1 MAAMEEPGTVHLRES
16 GGLAWQPVS
25 PRLRTVR
32 LTVLAVLLAP
42 FLVAFAVLAVWVSP
56 WFWTG
61 AALLAALLAWG
72 AYVVVRQV
80 PAISWVEL
88 PDEIVIRRGRIFR
101 RMVVVPYG
109 RLQYVD
115 LQSGPLMRHFGLAT
129 IEIHTASP
137 SSSGE
142 VPGLPTEVAESLR
155 ERLSERGESLRAG
168 L

>member
-1 MAAMEEPGTVHLRES
+1 MVA
-16 GGLAWQPVS
+16 
-25 PRLRTVR
+25 
-32 LTVLAVLLAP
+32 
-42 FLVAFAVLAVWVSP
+42 LVATAIVV
-56 WFWTG
+56 
-61 AALLAALLAWG
+61 AALLAWG

-115 LQSGPLMRHFGLAT
+115 LQSGPLMRHIGLAT
-129 IEIHTASP
+129 IEIHTATP

>member
-1 MAAMEEPGTVHLRES
+1 MEAPGTVHLRES
-16 GGLAWQPVS
+16 GGLDWQPVS

-32 LTVLAVLLAP
+32 LVVLAVLLTPPLLA
-42 FLVAFAVLAVWVSP
+42 LAVLAVTLSS
-56 WFWTG
+56 WFWLGVG
-61 AALLAALLAWG
+61 ALALLLVWG

-88 PDEIVIRRGRIFR
+88 PDEIVIRRGRIYR
-101 RMVVVPYG
+101 QMVVVPYG

-115 LQSGPLMRHFGLAT
+115 LESGPLMRQFGLAS

-137 SSSGE
+137 SSSGT

-155 ERLSERGESLRAG
+155 ERLSERGESQRAG

>member
-1 MAAMEEPGTVHLRES
+1 MAAMEAPGTVHLRES
-16 GGLAWQPVS
+16 GGLTWQPVS

-32 LTVLAVLLAP
+32 LAVLAVLLGP
-42 FLVAFAVLAVWVSP
+42 FLLAFAALAIWVSP
-56 WFWTG
+56 WCWVG
-61 AALLAALLAWG
+61 AAVVAAVLAWG
-72 AYVVVRQV
+72 GYVIVRQV

>member
-1 MAAMEEPGTVHLRES
+1 MEAPGTVHLRDA
-16 GGLAWQPVS
+16 GGLDWQPVS

-32 LTVLAVLLAP
+32 LVVLAALLVPLVVVLAVLAL
-42 FLVAFAVLAVWVSP
+42 LVWP
-56 WFWTG
+56 WFWLG
-61 AALLAALLAWG
+61 AAVVAVLIAWG

-80 PAISWVEL
+80 PAISWIEL

-101 RMVVVPYG
+101 QMVVVPYG

-115 LQSGPLMRHFGLAT
+115 LESGPLMRHFGLAS

-137 SSSGE
+137 ASSGS

-155 ERLSERGESLRAG
+155 ERLSERGESQRAG

>member
-1 MAAMEEPGTVHLRES
+1 MAAMEAPGTVHLRES
-16 GGLAWQPVS
+16 GGLTWQPVS

-32 LTVLAVLLAP
+32 L
-42 FLVAFAVLAVWVSP
+42 AVLAMLLGPFLLAFAALAIWVSP
-56 WFWTG
+56 WCWVG
-61 AALLAALLAWG
+61 AAFVAAVLAWG
-72 AYVVVRQV
+72 GYVIVRQV

>member
-1 MAAMEEPGTVHLRES
+1 MESPGTVHLRES
-16 GGLAWQPVS
+16 GGLDWQPVS

-42 FLVAFAVLAVWVSP
+42 FVVAFAVLAVWVSS

-61 AALLAALLAWG
+61 AVVVAALLAWG

-142 VPGLPTEVAESLR
+142 VPGLPTDVAESLR

>member
-1 MAAMEEPGTVHLRES
+1 MEAPGTVHLRES
-16 GGLAWQPVS
+16 GGLDWQPVS

-32 LTVLAVLLAP
+32 LVVLAVLLTPPLLA
-42 FLVAFAVLAVWVSP
+42 LAVLAVTLSS
-56 WFWTG
+56 WFWLGVG
-61 AALLAALLAWG
+61 ALALLLVWG
-72 AYVVVRQV
+72 ANVVVRQV

-88 PDEIVIRRGRIFR
+88 PEEIVIRRGRIYR
-101 RMVVVPYG
+101 QMVVVPYG

-115 LQSGPLMRHFGLAT
+115 LESGPLMRQFGLAS

-137 SSSGE
+137 SSSGT

-155 ERLSERGESLRAG
+155 ERLSERGESQRAG